1 MNDTIDQPT
10 KKTFQAFVPVLAIVL
25 IAGNLR
31 SPITAVGPVLGEVSK
46 ALSLTNLQA
55 SLLISIPLF
64 VFAFLSVVVS
74 RLCEKYRIK
83 PIVFFAL
90 FILMVGLC
98 LRITGTVYFLFLG
111 SFLIG
116 LGICVGNVI
125 MPGYI
130 KNVFPDKIGVMTGL
144 YSVSMNLMAALA
156 SGFSVV
162 IGKYTGYGWKGS
174 MGVWIIL
181 SFLALCI
188 WLFEKSA
195 KKRTTVKKSAQP
207 SSKNSLFRSSQ
218 AWNISLFMGIQSLVY
233 YCVISWIP
241 AVLLDYGLPKE
252 SGGWVLSVMQL
263 AMLPVTFFGP
273 IVASRLSNQRPLIVG
288 MTICMV
294 VSIVLLVFFQATY
307 IYLAAVLLGMS
318 SGLAFSLSML
328 FFSIRTKNSEN
339 AIKISG
345 MAQSIGYLLAAFGP
359 PVFGKLHDFDSS
371 WNFSFYFLLLT
382 LVALF
387 YFGWQAAGNKYVEN
401 Y

>member
-207 SSKNSLFRSSQ
+207 SYKNSLFRSSQ

-307 IYLAAVLLGMS
+307 IYLAAVLLGTS

>member
-195 KKRTTVKKSAQP
+195 KKKTTVKKSVQT

>member
-1 MNDTIDQPT
+1 MNDTIDQPA
-10 KKTFQAFVPVLAIVL
+10 KKKFQTLIPVLAIVL

-46 ALSLTNLQA
+46 ALTLTNMQA

-74 RLCEKYRIK
+74 RLCQKYHIK
-83 PIVFFAL
+83 PIVFFSLLVLMIGL
-90 FILMVGLC
+90 F

-130 KNVFPDKIGVMTGL
+130 KNVFPEKIGLMTGL
-144 YSVSMNLMAALA
+144 YSVSMNLMAAFA

-181 SFLALCI
+181 SFIALCI
-188 WLFEKSA
+188 WFFEKSA
-195 KKRTTVKKSAQP
+195 KKKTTIKKSVQH

-307 IYLAAVLLGMS
+307 IYLAAVLLGMA

-359 PVFGKLHDFDSS
+359 PIFGKLHDFDSS

>member
-181 SFLALCI
+181 SFLALCT
-188 WLFEKSA
+188 WFFERSA
-195 KKRTTVKKSAQP
+195 KKKTTVKKSVHQ